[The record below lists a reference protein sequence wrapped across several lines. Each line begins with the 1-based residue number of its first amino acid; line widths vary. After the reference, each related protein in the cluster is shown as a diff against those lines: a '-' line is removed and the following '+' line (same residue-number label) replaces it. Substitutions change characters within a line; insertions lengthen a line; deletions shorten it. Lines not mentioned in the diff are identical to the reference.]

1 MRIRCDRPIS
11 SSISHCNVPDCMLMR
26 VPPIPFSRFAKGVK
40 GVMKS
45 LASLEMQNETQ
56 LSIRIALESES
67 NLATSFGLTWEALM
81 AMVADIA
88 FSELMRL
95 RFCLVFTLRR
105 TISWGLRHR
114 DVGVLVLEVLIRTC
128 RLLRVLRS
136 QSPAI
141 FAYRSVDWR
150 P

>member
-1 MRIRCDRPIS
+1 
-11 SSISHCNVPDCMLMR
+11 MR

-45 LASLEMQNETQ
+45 LASLEMQNEAQ

-81 AMVADIA
+81 AMMADIA
-88 FSELMRL
+88 FSELKRL

-105 TISWGLRHR
+105 TIPWGLRHR
-114 DVGVLVLEVLIRTC
+114 DVGVLDLEVLIRTC
-128 RLLRVLRS
+128 RLLRVFDRNRLQYLRTVLS
-136 QSPAI
+136 IGVHRHCLMS
-141 FAYRSVDWR
+141 SHLSHHELEC
-150 P
+150 